1 MYPCVLLCCSIY
13 KYRKGFLVGKWML
26 LNCPRH
32 LCIVLL
38 SWLIVMVSHIS
49 MLIRVVLDHSFVARH
64 QIDLKKIG
72 LSYSLRFSLDI
83 VFFLVNNCRRKTTLF
98 DDFQCC
104 LEISRW
110 SFQVT
115 GLQFS
120 KPKTIYLKKSGY
132 HSLKE
137 DLLQV
142 CKNKTA
148 S

>member
-1 MYPCVLLCCSIY
+1 
-13 KYRKGFLVGKWML
+13 ML
-26 LNCPRH
+26 LNWFRH
-32 LCIVLL
+32 LCIAIL
-38 SWLIVMVSHIS
+38 SWLIIMVSHIA
-49 MLIRVVLDHSFVARH
+49 MLIRIALDHRFVARH

-83 VFFLVNNCRRKTTLF
+83 AFFLADNCRRKTTLF
-98 DDFQCC
+98 DNFQCC
-104 LEISRW
+104 LMMSRW
-110 SFQVT
+110 SFQT
-115 GLQFS
+115 EGLQFS

-142 CKNKTA
+142 CKNKAA